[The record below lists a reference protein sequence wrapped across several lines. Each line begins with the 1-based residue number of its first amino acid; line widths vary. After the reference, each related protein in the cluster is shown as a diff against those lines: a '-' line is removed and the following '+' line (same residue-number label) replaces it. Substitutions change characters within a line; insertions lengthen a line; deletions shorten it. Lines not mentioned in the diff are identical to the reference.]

1 MRLPIPAA
9 LVAATALLLSACG
22 TTENTAAA
30 PGESA
35 AASGPVTVT
44 DARGKAV
51 TLKAPAKRVVALE
64 WGEAE
69 MVASLGV
76 MPVGAAD
83 VAGYNV
89 WDKAAPLSAEVKDV
103 GKRNEPSVDAIV
115 GLNPD
120 VVIIADER
128 DSTLVPQIEKYVPV
142 VVTKSSDAS
151 RNFDRLREDFKLIA
165 KTVGKEA
172 DADRQLSEMDAKLA
186 EGKKAVEAKG
196 AAGTPFLMA
205 DGYLEGSTVSIRP
218 FGKGSLVSD
227 TAEAVGLKNAWTGKV
242 DPQWGLGQT
251 DVEGLTAITDPKTV
265 LFYSASEED
274 VFTTGLAQN
283 AVYQRLPFVVSKKI
297 HKLES
302 GTWTFGGPKSITL
315 TADQIVKAVTT

>member
-1 MRLPIPAA
+1 MRVLTSA
-9 LVAATALLLSACG
+9 LLTAALLLSACG
-22 TTENTAAA
+22 TTETPAST
-30 PGESA
+30 PDEPA

-51 TLKAPAKRVVALE
+51 TLKTPAKRVVALE

-83 VAGYNV
+83 VAGYQV
-89 WDKAAPLSAEVKDV
+89 WDKAVPLSAEVKDV

-115 GLNPD
+115 GLNPE
-120 VVIIADER
+120 VVIMAEER
-128 DSTLVPQIEKYVPV
+128 DSTLVAQIEKYVPV

-172 DADRQLSEMDAKLA
+172 DADKQLSEMDAKLA
-186 EGKKAVEAKG
+186 EGKRAVEAKG

-227 TAEAVGLKNAWTGKV
+227 TAEAVGLKNVWTGQV

-297 HKLES
+297 HKLEA
-302 GTWTFGGPKSITL
+302 GTWTFGGPKSIIF
-315 TADQIVKAVTT
+315 TADQIVKAITA

>member
-1 MRLPIPAA
+1 MRLLTPAV
-9 LVAATALLLSACG
+9 LVATAALLLSACG
-22 TTENTAAA
+22 TTETPTAA
-30 PGESA
+30 PSESA
-35 AASGPVTVT
+35 AATGPVTVT

-89 WDKAAPLSAEVKDV
+89 WDKAVPLTAEVKDV

-120 VVIIADER
+120 VVIIAEER
-128 DSTLVPQIEKYVPV
+128 DSPLVPQIEKYVPV
-142 VVTKSSDAS
+142 VVTKTSDAS

-172 DADRQLSEMDAKLA
+172 EADKQLSEMDAKLA

-196 AAGTPFLMA
+196 AAGIPFLMA
-205 DGYLEGSTVSIRP
+205 DAYLEGSTVSIRP

-227 TAEAVGLKNAWTGKV
+227 TAEAVGAKNVWTGQV

-302 GTWTFGGPKSITL
+302 GTWTFGGPKSIIF
-315 TADQIVKAVTT
+315 TADQIVKALTA